1 LDDIAGSTRESRTPG
16 EGRAAGSRSSN
27 SVNNLY
33 QWIRS
38 AILNGKIKAGE
49 QVNQA
54 QLAVQFGVSRTPLR
68 EALRMLQREGLIIS
82 EPDRPVQISPLSA
95 EDFEQIYIMRVAIE
109 CTAIQVSVPRL
120 SSGEI
125 ADLEGCLAQMLH
137 YQRVDDPGG
146 FRAPHRAFHDRLIA
160 GAGARVRDP
169 IAELADHSERYRQRF
184 IASGGWDAVHGQH
197 REILDAAAARDSD
210 RAACQLAEHHAQTA
224 ALILDV
230 LDASYEPDRLC
241 AAIAALAP
249 GAEHP
254 LRRQAASIGSGS
266 CAMRSSR

>member
-1 LDDIAGSTRESRTPG
+1 MMAGSGGTSEATNLGTLHARIRNSILRGELEPGRTINQG
-16 EGRAAGSRSSN
+16 ALAERFDAG
-27 SVNNLY
+27 
-33 QWIRS
+33 
-38 AILNGKIKAGE
+38 
-49 QVNQA
+49 
-54 QLAVQFGVSRTPLR
+54 RTPLR